1 MQLKSIESNQLN
13 LMNLSKNMIKI
24 VKKITNQKEI
34 FDKLIAER
42 ISEI

>member
-1 MQLKSIESNQLN
+1 
-13 LMNLSKNMIKI
+13 MNLSQNIIKI
-24 VKKITNQKEI
+24 VKKIANQKEI

>member
-1 MQLKSIESNQLN
+1 
-13 LMNLSKNMIKI
+13 MNLSKNMIKI
-24 VKKITNQKEI
+24 VKKVTNQKEI

>member
-1 MQLKSIESNQLN
+1 
-13 LMNLSKNMIKI
+13 MNLLQNMIKI

>member
-1 MQLKSIESNQLN
+1 
-13 LMNLSKNMIKI
+13 MNLSKNMIKI

>member
-1 MQLKSIESNQLN
+1 
-13 LMNLSKNMIKI
+13 MNLSQNMIKI

-34 FDKLIAER
+34 FDKLIPER

>member
-1 MQLKSIESNQLN
+1 
-13 LMNLSKNMIKI
+13 MNLSKNKIKI

>member
-1 MQLKSIESNQLN
+1 
-13 LMNLSKNMIKI
+13 MNLSKNMIKI

-42 ISEI
+42 VSEI